1 MPPIPKSGRIAMV
14 KTIIPIPPIQWVALL
29 QNKIPFGIDSISVKI
44 EDPVVEY
51 PDNVSKKALVIDG
64 IVPVN
69 K

>member
-1 MPPIPKSGRIAMV
+1 M
-14 KTIIPIPPIQWVALL
+14 
-29 QNKIPFGIDSISVKI
+29 DSISIKI

-51 PDNVSKKALVIDG
+51 PDNVSKKALVTDG